1 MAGISLQEL
10 IAYVGISAD
19 KLNQQCS
26 DKHISDISL
35 FLTNWQSI
43 APHLGLTE
51 SDEEDLEQDVKKAQ
65 HRRYKA
71 LQTWKAKYLF
81 KATYRALVDVLLK
94 IGRADFAE
102 KVCRLLVEEGM

>member
-51 SDEEDLEQDVKKAQ
+51 SE
-65 HRRYKA
+65 A

-102 KVCRLLVEEGM
+102 KVCRLLVDEGT

>member
-1 MAGISLQEL
+1 MAGISFEEL
-10 IAYVGISAD
+10 IAYVGISAV

-51 SDEEDLEQDVKKAQ
+51 KDEEDLEQDVKKAQ
-65 HRRYKA
+65 DRRYKA
-71 LQTWKAKYLF
+71 LQTWKAKNLF

-102 KVCRLLVEEGM
+102 KVCRLLVDEGT